1 MPSPTGNIRALER
14 ATGIRVLPNTQLHQ
28 LGMPKACHCGITLK
42 RLMVKYGQGHIEQV
56 IDLLCQSRNNSTELY
71 SATITAVADL
81 LHDHPE
87 LLQLG
92 GGLYDLF
99 DDIDLGQIKQLARE
113 ANQQKQSLIM
123 KTLLFARLHEAI
135 KGKPLA
141 WA

>member
-1 MPSPTGNIRALER
+1 MPKPTGNIRALMR

-42 RLMVKYGQGHIEQV
+42 RLMREYGQSHIEQV
-56 IDLLCQSRNNSTELY
+56 IDLLCETGNSTELY
-71 SATITAVADL
+71 SATITAVAEL

-92 GGLYDLF
+92 GGLYELF
-99 DDIDLGQIKQLARE
+99 DKIDMAQIKSLARE

-123 KTLLFARLHEAI
+123 KTLLFARLHETI